1 MEDFDLQW
9 DKLTIKASN
18 ELQAPIEN
26 ILLDL
31 DAQGIEKDDTEFL
44 SNQDKQINIS
54 GFFELQQEI
63 SNKLDLIKKKLLEL
77 EKYGFNTQGIEL
89 VSQIIDD
96 ETWKNEW
103 EKYYHVQR
111 ITNFLTIVPFWEEYR
126 KTKDSEI
133 VINLDPQQAFGTG
146 THPTTILTL
155 QALESHLR
163 GNERVFDVGTGTGVL
178 SIAASLLGAK
188 EIYACDIEDD
198 SLISAKRNL
207 ELNKKVTNVELELSS
222 LLDKAKGKA
231 DLILANVL
239 PEVQAMLLPQVEA
252 HLNNNGM
259 IIMSG
264 IILEKEAAMRS
275 LIKENGL
282 EIMETLSD
290 GKWIAITAKKTQE
303 G

>member
-1 MEDFDLQW
+1 MQW